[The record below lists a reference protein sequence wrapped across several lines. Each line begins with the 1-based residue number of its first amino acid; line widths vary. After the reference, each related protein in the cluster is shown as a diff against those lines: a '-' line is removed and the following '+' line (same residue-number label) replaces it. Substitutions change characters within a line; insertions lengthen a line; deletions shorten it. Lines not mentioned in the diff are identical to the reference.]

1 MHSGQE
7 RRLCLHEEIGLH
19 FFRGLE
25 RGDFTECRRHYT
37 KGRQQTPCV
46 QEHGL
51 CLTLTDQEL
60 FASACSGLPREGGTP
75 MRDGCQTYLA
85 TLGRPLG
92 CQKAWELRGVAV
104 FRKLDWRLES
114 EALKRSLLEY
124 ALIFYKHWTEMKL
137 DKHSQLRI
145 VHHLL
150 DQVSRQLHFVQ
161 GKDVASPTSSQK
173 KKDEVASLDFEMREP
188 RPFTPAAG
196 PIELRLKILI
206 IKSNWCFAAARSIQP
221 WRRSRDLLPFGRRCW
236 WAVTGRSWFGHCSSN
251 NNSSST
257 REVELWPSQHRW
269 PLQLV
274 FLEQG

>member
-1 MHSGQE
+1 MPA
-7 RRLCLHEEIGLH
+7 
-19 FFRGLE
+19 RGDRTALLQRLE

-37 KGRQQTPCV
+37 KGRQQTPYV
-46 QEHGL
+46 QDHGL

-206 IKSNWCFAAARSIQP
+206 IKSNWCFAAAVHP
-221 WRRSRDLLPFGRRCW
+221 
-236 WAVTGRSWFGHCSSN
+236 AVA
-251 NNSSST
+251 
-257 REVELWPSQHRW
+257 EVQRPSAVWPAMLVGCHGS
-269 PLQLV
+269 QLV
-274 FLEQG
+274 WSLQQQQQQQQHAGGRAVAVPAPVASAACFP

>member
-37 KGRQQTPCV
+37 KGRQQTPYV
-46 QEHGL
+46 QDHGL

-150 DQVSRQLHFVQ
+150 DQVSRQLHFVHQ
-161 GKDVASPTSSQK
+161 HELEQLTSSKSTQPPEAALLELAGVVVKFFESLALFKENKLQRPPVLGRPQLDLPRAAAVVVAAAVTKPAATRDSPPASPAKRQKVSGPPPRLDGPPPQSTSS
-173 KKDEVASLDFEMREP
+173 
-188 RPFTPAAG
+188 
-196 PIELRLKILI
+196 I
-206 IKSNWCFAAARSIQP
+206 
-221 WRRSRDLLPFGRRCW
+221 
-236 WAVTGRSWFGHCSSN
+236 
-251 NNSSST
+251 
-257 REVELWPSQHRW
+257 
-269 PLQLV
+269 
-274 FLEQG
+274 